1 MQSLV
6 NLNSNISL
14 CGPWCH
20 ALEIGTGMGLVAE
33 QCGTGTNTAKSEMA
47 TEYQLRYAQERNPTV
62 VYNGKF

>member
-1 MQSLV
+1 
-6 NLNSNISL
+6 
-14 CGPWCH
+14 
-20 ALEIGTGMGLVAE
+20 MGLVAE